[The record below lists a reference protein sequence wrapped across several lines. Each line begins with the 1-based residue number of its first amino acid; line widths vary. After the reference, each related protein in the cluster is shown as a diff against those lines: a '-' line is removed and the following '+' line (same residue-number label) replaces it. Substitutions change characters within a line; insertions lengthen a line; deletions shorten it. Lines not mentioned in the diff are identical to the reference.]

1 MAKKSRRARRQQT
14 TKTHHNSSPAVVQ
27 PSPTRAAPA
36 PSARS
41 GAAPASPPS
50 RTQVDFRT
58 EYHYVVN
65 DLRTMAIIA
74 VGMLVVLLALSFVIR

>member
-1 MAKKSRRARRQQT
+1 MAKKSRRTRRKQT
-14 TKTHHNSSPAVVQ
+14 TKTHHSSSPAVVQ
-27 PSPTRAAPA
+27 PSATHAAPA

-41 GAAPASPPS
+41 EAPASPPS
-50 RTQVDFRT
+50 RRQVDFRT